1 MTDSGYLVLA
11 YEDGVR
17 YREESNQSAILQILQ
32 NLMLTF
38 DITNVWWGDGGRNE
52 GGMSVGHWK
61 ERNACVGDKSM
72 VQTGIGMG
80 GKNGGTRSGM
90 SAETREGGEWVCE

>member
-17 YREESNQSAILQILQ
+17 YREESNQSAVLQILQ

-38 DITNVWWGDGGRNE
+38 DITNVWWGDRGRNE

-61 ERNACVGDKSM
+61 ERNTCVGDEKM
-72 VQTGIGMG
+72 VQILGR
-80 GKNGGTRSGM
+80 K
-90 SAETREGGEWVCE
+90 EGGDWHGREERRNKEWNEC